1 MFKMWCMLL
10 KVIFFVTF
18 QFCWDA
24 WQTLE
29 AIALSLDIIRALLSH
44 GCVAY
49 LFIAEICMMYSKT
62 LRSIL
67 RKPPKSPCNLRK
79 WSCRHKMCNIHALC
93 VFVYSKEIFLQSE
106 AKSRLAAQ
114 IAAKFDWR
122 SPNRSASGENRPRPS
137 FLNTINQVYIL
148 QVTLKWGLKSSL
160 LVRPILV

>member
-1 MFKMWCMLL
+1 MYSIKSN
-10 KVIFFVTF
+10 IFCDFSIFLGCLTNIRGHR
-18 QFCWDA
+18 
-24 WQTLE
+24 
-29 AIALSLDIIRALLSH
+29 AITGHHSSSSMIFLSH

-49 LFIAEICMMYSKT
+49 LFITEICMMYSKT

-67 RKPPKSPCNLRK
+67 RKPRKSSCNLRK
-79 WSCRHKMCNIHALC
+79 WSWRHKMCNIHALC